1 MKIQKENGA
10 KINYLRNGELI
21 ANQYALKS
29 VTSAMIIISLVW
41 ILTVIKVFLV
51 DMTVTTVCFIVC
63 GIVYLLGMVVCK
75 FNDLSKWWIKYFILL
90 WVVTIITIA
99 TTGLTFH
106 ATLACLLPIVY
117 TTMYS
122 SRRMV
127 IYTYVLT
134 VFSIIINVY
143 VGYYFG
149 ICDANMVLLPG
160 KVMADYIGADGGF
173 TLIQINRQVWWT
185 LGLFFVVPRCMIC
198 AAFAVVCANISKI
211 IKLNENYARKME
223 NQAETDGMTGLYN
236 KSKYMDMVTNTYAK
250 EENVAVIFWDINFLK
265 RTNDTLGH
273 EAGDLLILTVAESI
287 QSVCNGSDRGYRI
300 GGDEFIMVMRGAGEK
315 EVLKKIKD
323 WESTLELL
331 QKKVEI
337 PVSVSVGYDYG
348 KGTELENIIHKADQM
363 MYENKR
369 IVHKKMTNEN
379 G

>member
-1 MKIQKENGA
+1 MKVQKESNTI
-10 KINYLRNGELI
+10 INYLRNGELI

-51 DMTVTTVCFIVC
+51 DIKVTTFCFVAC
-63 GIVYLLGMVVCK
+63 GIVYLLGLLVCK
-75 FNDLSKWWIKYFILL
+75 LNDLSKWWIKYFILL
-90 WVVTIITIA
+90 WVVMIIGIA

-122 SRRMV
+122 SKRMM

-134 VFSIIINVY
+134 VLSIIVNVY

-149 ICDANMVLLPG
+149 ICDTNMVLLPG

-173 TLIQINRQVWWT
+173 TLIQINQEVWWT

-198 AAFAVVCANISKI
+198 AAFTVVCANISKI
-211 IKLNENYARKME
+211 IKLNENYAKKME

-236 KSKYMDMVTNTYAK
+236 KSKYKDMVTNTYAK

-265 RTNDTLGH
+265 KTNDTLGH

-287 QSVCNGSDRGYRI
+287 QNVSNVSDRGYRI
-300 GGDEFIMVMRGAGEK
+300 GGDEFIMVMRGAEEK

-323 WESTLELL
+323 WENTLQLL

-348 KGTELENIIHKADQM
+348 KGTDLENIIHKADQM

-369 IVHKKMTNEN
+369 ILHEKMANEN
-379 G
+379 V